1 MKPMDVEVTSVP
13 DSSHRDDLP
22 QLLRRL
28 RTVMSQVWLA
38 GKDFGDLSTLPPQ
51 HVAAAVVVQEAAAE
65 LNDLCERWHEWH
77 LRQEVAAPRFAVV
90 LKNYAPERKIHL
102 IRAIRETAP
111 GFSLT
116 QAKALVEHDLPA
128 RIVAGVIREQAQV
141 MMRAFEAAGA
151 VCELDRH

>member
-1 MKPMDVEVTSVP
+1 MDVRVNLAPEPLQP
-13 DSSHRDDLP
+13 DELP
-22 QLLRRL
+22 RLLRRL

-38 GKDFGDLSTLPPQ
+38 GKDFGDLDSLPPQ
-51 HVAAAVVVQEAAAE
+51 HVAAALVVQEAATE
-65 LNDLCERWHEWH
+65 LNDLYERWQQW
-77 LRQEVAAPRFAVV
+77 LMRQEILTPRFSVV

-116 QAKALVEHDLPA
+116 QAKAIVESNLPA
-128 RIVAGVIREQAQV
+128 RIVGSVAREQAQV

-151 VCELDRH
+151 VCELDRI